1 MVVWLRSFST
11 MEFYHLSVCVC
22 AVQWGVG
29 LQMVLWS
36 ANSPHYFPILTVG
49 RKLPTSETS
58 TFLPISLPLSAS
70 FPPSSVFYLSLL
82 SLWGRE
88 WCDLSRGTVTREMCV
103 QGRRRHVCVMLSWE
117 SFILK
122 VGLVRVSSWS
132 MKPSHASLFEYIQE
146 VRLLRESMVMDRDSL
161 LENLWFNVTVETR
174 LVTSDLYQARHSLA
188 NRQNIRTWEQFTA
201 CEDGS

>member
-1 MVVWLRSFST
+1 MRGRATDGVVISQFTTL
-11 MEFYHLSVCVC
+11 L
-22 AVQWGVG
+22 
-29 LQMVLWS
+29 
-36 ANSPHYFPILTVG
+36 PILTVG

-58 TFLPISLPLSAS
+58 TSLPISLPLSAS

-82 SLWGRE
+82 SLGGRE

>member
-1 MVVWLRSFST
+1 MRGRATDGVVISQFTTLLPHSDCWQETAYLRNL
-11 MEFYHLSVCVC
+11 HLSAHLPSPLGLLP
-22 AVQWGVG
+22 AV
-29 LQMVLWS
+29 LSVLS
-36 ANSPHYFPILTVG
+36 
-49 RKLPTSETS
+49 
-58 TFLPISLPLSAS
+58 
-70 FPPSSVFYLSLL
+70 L

-201 CEDGS
+201 CEDVNCWKLN